1 MEVRTLAHDSEYFR
15 RRAAEERALAFR
27 KDESEDAEVAG
38 QLALAYSA
46 LARHRSDPPAVDPE
60 AELLQD

>member
-1 MEVRTLAHDSEYFR
+1 MTHDREYFR

-27 KDESEDAEVAG
+27 KDDSEDAEVAG

-46 LARHRSDPPAVDPE
+46 LARNRSNAAAVEPE

>member
-1 MEVRTLAHDSEYFR
+1 MTHDREYFR

-27 KDESEDAEVAG
+27 KDQSEDAEVAG

-46 LARHRSDPPAVDPE
+46 LARLGTRSTAEPGAAV
-60 AELLQD
+60 LQD

>member
-1 MEVRTLAHDSEYFR
+1 MEVELTHDREYFR

-27 KDESEDAEVAG
+27 KDQSEDAEVAG

-46 LARHRSDPPAVDPE
+46 LARHGETAAVEEPAVEVLED
-60 AELLQD
+60 